1 MSRSGYTEDIDDYWP
16 FIKYRGQV
24 TSALRGKRGQRFL
37 RDLITA
43 LDEMPEKRLVAGTLS
58 NESGCCAM
66 GAVARHRGVSVDDLA
81 LHDEDDD
88 GVTGEVG
95 RRLDIAGQLAREVA
109 FVNDEDV
116 TIDTPEQRWSRV
128 RKWAVLNLQE
138 GSQS

>member
-16 FIKYRGQV
+16 YIKWRGQV

-43 LDEMPEKRLVAGTLS
+43 LDAMPEKKLVAGTLS

-66 GAVARHRGVSVDDLA
+66 GAVARYRGVSVDDLTPD
-81 LHDEDDD
+81 DEDDD
-88 GVTGEVG
+88 GVTEEAG

-109 FVNDEDV
+109 FINDEGVFDA
-116 TIDTPEQRWSRV
+116 PEQRWSRV